1 METLRKNWAR
11 RCGSVHLR
19 AIYTACVNFF
29 FYVYL
34 KGCVSS
40 VVALYILG
48 FELVEMREVEGV
60 AFYWTWISLVC

>member
-1 METLRKNWAR
+1 M
-11 RCGSVHLR
+11 R
-19 AIYTACVNFF
+19 AIYTACVKF

-48 FELVEMREVEGV
+48 VELVEMREVEGV
-60 AFYWTWISLVC
+60 ALYFT

>member
-1 METLRKNWAR
+1 MGAYI
-11 RCGSVHLR
+11 C
-19 AIYTACVNFF
+19 AIYTACVNFFF

-60 AFYWTWISLVC
+60 AFYWT